1 VFDLGKFPFE
11 LKDLLTIPGIGRY
24 TAGAIR
30 SFAYDA
36 YGPIVDGN
44 VRRLFCRLF
53 GIEGV
58 PTSSAVD
65 KKLWALADLLTP
77 KQNNRRFAQAL
88 LDLGA
93 TVCKPKQA
101 DCLSCPLKTQCL
113 AFNTGRV
120 AELPTAKPKKITPT
134 KAGHFLWIEQDDKL
148 LLQKRPDSGI
158 WADLWSLPQ
167 VDESEEVLQQAK
179 LQGQFQHVFSHYK
192 LEASVWHP
200 ESGVSEPAGSSWYN
214 KEQVMEIGLPAP
226 IRSWIEKN
234 WLNKS

>member
-1 VFDLGKFPFE
+1 M
-11 LKDLLTIPGIGRY
+11 
-24 TAGAIR
+24 
-30 SFAYDA
+30 
-36 YGPIVDGN
+36 
-44 VRRLFCRLF
+44 
-53 GIEGV
+53 
-58 PTSSAVD
+58 
-65 KKLWALADLLTP
+65 
-77 KQNNRRFAQAL
+77 

-101 DCLSCPLKTQCL
+101 DCLSCPLKTQCV

-120 AELPTAKPKKITPT
+120 AELPTAKPKKTTPT
-134 KAGHFLWIEQDDKL
+134 KAGHFLWIEQGEKL

-167 VDESEEVLQQAK
+167 VDESEQLLQQAK

-192 LEASVWHP
+192 LDASVWHP
-200 ESGVSEPAGSSWYN
+200 VSGVAEPAGSSWYN

-234 WLNKS
+234 WLNKN